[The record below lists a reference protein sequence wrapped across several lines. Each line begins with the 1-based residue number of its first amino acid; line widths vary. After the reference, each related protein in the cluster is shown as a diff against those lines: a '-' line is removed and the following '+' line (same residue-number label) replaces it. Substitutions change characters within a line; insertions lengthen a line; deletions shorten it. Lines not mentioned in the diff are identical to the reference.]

1 MKVIRDDMVCFH
13 LVFMYLTGA
22 VNIIYQPKEYNWL
35 SHISLVENKG
45 KIIPLLSR
53 AIFDIP
59 DQSSSI
65 ASLWTIPTGI
75 AAIQIDCSKAKYFFY
90 FRATY
95 VFFLNLSFILN
106 RNCHYKSSNSHFC
119 LYSRVYISVMNNRRQ
134 MVYTS
139 YSYTWGEKNIKE
151 ISI

>member
-22 VNIIYQPKEYNWL
+22 VNIIYQPKEYNRL

-45 KIIPLLSR
+45 NIIPLLSR

-90 FRATY
+90 FTC
-95 VFFLNLSFILN
+95 SFSISHSFWTGTVIISNPIHIFAYILVCIFPSWIIEV
-106 RNCHYKSSNSHFC
+106 RW
-119 LYSRVYISVMNNRRQ
+119 YIHH
-134 MVYTS
+134 TL
-139 YSYTWGEKNIKE
+139 TPGEKKNIKE